1 VIEYFYL
8 LGGALMEGFSHILKR
23 QRDFFQTGR
32 TKDVSFRIEALTSL
46 GDMIRSHETDIMTAL
61 KQDLNKS
68 DFDSYI
74 SEMGILLEEIRFTLK
89 HIRDWTQPRKVKTT
103 MTQLGSKAYIYSEP
117 YGIALIISPWNYPL
131 QLAIAPLI
139 GAIAAGNCAVLKPS
153 ELTPETSKLMADL
166 INKTFPEEYVS
177 VVQGDADT
185 TQLLLKEKFDYIFF
199 TGSVSVGK
207 VIMEAAAK
215 HLTPVTLELGGKS
228 PCIVHHDADLKL
240 AAKRIA
246 WGKFINAGQTCV
258 APDYLY
264 VHKDIKDQFL
274 KTFKETIV
282 DLYENIVKN
291 GDFTRIVSER
301 HFNRVT
307 GLISSGEILHGGNY
321 SKDTLTIEPTV
332 LGGVTWE
339 DPVMQ
344 EEIFGPVLP
353 VLEYEN
359 ESAMIQKINDHPKP
373 LALYIFS
380 ESKEFQDAILDSI
393 SFGGGCINDTVMH
406 LSSPYLPFGGV
417 GESGIGAY
425 HGRGSFDVF
434 SHQKSILKQ
443 TTIFDLP
450 FRYPNRKDA
459 LKQIKRFIK

>member
-1 VIEYFYL
+1 MESFSEL
-8 LGGALMEGFSHILKR
+8 LKV
-23 QRDFFQTGR
+23 QRKFFQSGK
-32 TKDVSFRIEALTSL
+32 TKEVSYRIEALLSL
-46 GDMIRSHETDIMTAL
+46 GNMIRSHEKELMAAL
-61 KQDLNKS
+61 KKDLNKS
-68 DFDSYI
+68 DFDTYI
-74 SEMGILLEEIRFTLK
+74 TEIGIVLEEIRFTLK
-89 HIRDWTQPRKVKTT
+89 HIKDWTQPQKVKTAF
-103 MTQLGSKAYIYSEP
+103 TQMGSRSYIYPEP
-117 YGIALIISPWNYPL
+117 YGVALIISPWNYPL
-131 QLAIAPLI
+131 QLAIAPLV

-153 ELTPETSKLMADL
+153 ELTPETAKLISEL
-166 INKTFPEEYVS
+166 ISKTFPPEYIS
-177 VVQGDADT
+177 VVQADAEK
-185 TQLLLKEKFDYIFF
+185 TQSLLKEKFDYIFF
-199 TGSVSVGK
+199 TGSVAVGK

-215 HLTPVTLELGGKS
+215 HLTPITLELGGKS
-228 PCIVHHDADLKL
+228 PCIVHHDANLKL

-264 VHKDIKDQFL
+264 IHRDIKAEFIR
-274 KTFKETIV
+274 TFIASIKE
-282 DLYENIVKN
+282 LYEEIVKKEE
-291 GDFTRIVSER
+291 FTRIVSEK
-301 HFNRVT
+301 HFQRVT
-307 GLISSGEILHGGNY
+307 SLLTSGEILHGGKY
-321 SKDTLTIEPTV
+321 SSDTLILEPTV
-332 LGGVTWE
+332 LGGVNWE

-344 EEIFGPVLP
+344 EEIFGPILP
-353 VLEYEN
+353 ILEYDDVQT
-359 ESAMIQKINDHPKP
+359 MIGKINEQPKP

-380 ESKEFQDAILDSI
+380 ESKVFQEDILNSI

-443 TTIFDLP
+443 TTTFDLP

>member
-1 VIEYFYL
+1 MKV
-8 LGGALMEGFSHILKR
+8 FSHLLKA
-23 QRDFFQTGR
+23 QRDFFLSGK
-32 TKDVSFRIEALTSL
+32 TKDVSFRIKALTSL
-46 GDMIRSHETDIMTAL
+46 GNLIRSHESEIMAAL
-61 KQDLNKS
+61 KKDLNKS

-89 HIRDWTQPRKVKTT
+89 HIREWTQPKRVKTALAQ
-103 MTQLGSKAYIYSEP
+103 MGSKGYIYSEP
-117 YGIALIISPWNYPL
+117 YGVALIISPWNYPL

-153 ELTPETSKLMADL
+153 ELTPETSKLMAEL
-166 INKTFPEEYVS
+166 INKTFPEEYVA
-177 VVQGDADT
+177 VIQGDADT
-185 TQLLLKEKFDYIFF
+185 TQTLLKEKFDYIFF
-199 TGSVSVGK
+199 TGSVSVGR

-228 PCIVHHDADLKL
+228 PCIVHHDANLKL

-264 VHKDIKDQFL
+264 VHKDIRDEFIKI
-274 KTFKETIV
+274 FKQSINE
-282 DLYENIVKN
+282 LYEDIIKN
-291 GDFTRIVSER
+291 GEFTRIVNER
-301 HFNRVT
+301 HFKRVS
-307 GLISSGEILHGGNY
+307 GLLSSGEILHGGNY
-321 SKDTLTIEPTV
+321 SIDTLTIEPTV
-332 LGGVTWE
+332 LGSVTWD

-353 VLEYEN
+353 VLEYDN
-359 ESAMIQKINDHPKP
+359 EASMIHKINEHPKP

-380 ESKEFQDAILDSI
+380 ESKEFQGTILDSI

-443 TTIFDLP
+443 TTTFDLP

>member
-1 VIEYFYL
+1 
-8 LGGALMEGFSHILKR
+8 MEGFGHLLKA
-23 QRDFFQTGR
+23 QRDFFQSGE
-32 TKDVSFRIEALTSL
+32 TKDISFRIEALTSL
-46 GDMIRSHETDIMTAL
+46 GNMIRSHETEIMSAL
-61 KQDLNKS
+61 KKDLNKS

-89 HIRDWTQPRKVKTT
+89 HIREWTQPKKVKTAL
-103 MTQLGSKAYIYSEP
+103 TQMGSKGYIYSEP
-117 YGIALIISPWNYPL
+117 FGVALIISPWNYPL
-131 QLAIAPLI
+131 QLALAPLI

-153 ELTPETSKLMADL
+153 ELTPETSKLMAEL
-166 INKTFPEEYVS
+166 INKTFPEEYVA

-185 TQLLLKEKFDYIFF
+185 TQALLKEKFDYIFF

-228 PCIVHHDADLKL
+228 PCIVHHDANLKL

-264 VHKDIKDQFL
+264 VHKDIKNEFIKTL
-274 KTFKETIV
+274 KDSINV
-282 DLYENIVKN
+282 LYEDIVKN
-291 GDFTRIVSER
+291 GEFTRIVSER
-301 HFNRVT
+301 HFKRVT
-307 GLISSGEILHGGNY
+307 DLLTSGEILHGGNY
-321 SKDTLTIEPTV
+321 SIDTLTIEPTV
-332 LGGVTWE
+332 LGGVTWD

-353 VLEYEN
+353 VLEYDN
-359 ESAMIQKINDHPKP
+359 EATMIHKINEHPKP

-380 ESKEFQDAILDSI
+380 ESKEFQGTVLDSI

-443 TTIFDLP
+443 TTTFDLP

>member
-1 VIEYFYL
+1 
-8 LGGALMEGFSHILKR
+8 MEGLGQLLKA
-23 QRDFFQTGR
+23 QRDFFLSGK
-32 TKDVSFRIEALTSL
+32 TKDVLFRMNALTSL
-46 GDMIRSHETDIMTAL
+46 GNMIRSHETEIMSAL
-61 KQDLNKS
+61 KKDLNKS

-89 HIRDWTQPRKVKTT
+89 HIREWTQPKKVKTAL
-103 MTQLGSKAYIYSEP
+103 TQMGSKGYIYSEP
-117 YGIALIISPWNYPL
+117 YGVVLIISPWNYPL

-153 ELTPETSKLMADL
+153 ELTPETSKLMAEL
-166 INKTFPEEYVS
+166 INKTFSEEFVA

-185 TQLLLKEKFDYIFF
+185 TQTLLKEKFDYIFF

-228 PCIVHHDADLKL
+228 PCIVHHDANLKL

-264 VHKDIKDQFL
+264 VHKDIKDEFI
-274 KTFKETIV
+274 KTFKESINE
-282 DLYENIVKN
+282 LYEEIVKN
-291 GDFTRIVSER
+291 GEFTRIVSER
-301 HFNRVT
+301 HFNRLA
-307 GLISSGEILHGGNY
+307 GLLSSGEILHGGNY
-321 SKDTLTIEPTV
+321 SIDTLTIEPTV
-332 LGGVTWE
+332 LGGVTWD

-353 VLEYEN
+353 VLEYDN
-359 ESAMIQKINDHPKP
+359 EATMIHYINEHPKP

-380 ESKEFQDAILDSI
+380 ESKEFQGTILDSI

-443 TTIFDLP
+443 TTTFDLP

>member
-1 VIEYFYL
+1 MVSFSEL
-8 LGGALMEGFSHILKR
+8 LKV
-23 QRDFFQTGR
+23 QRDFFQSGK
-32 TKDVSFRIEALTSL
+32 TKELSYRIEALLSL
-46 GDMIRSHETDIMTAL
+46 GNMIRTHEAELMAAL
-61 KQDLNKS
+61 KKDLNKS
-68 DFDSYI
+68 NFDTYI
-74 SEMGILLEEIRFTLK
+74 TEIGIVLEEIRFTLK
-89 HIRDWTQPRKVKTT
+89 HIKNWIQPRKVKTAF
-103 MTQLGSKAYIYSEP
+103 TQMGSKSYIYSEP
-117 YGIALIISPWNYPL
+117 YGVALIISPWNYPL
-131 QLAIAPLI
+131 QLTLAPLV

-153 ELTPETSKLMADL
+153 ELTPETSRLIEDL
-166 INKTFPEEYVS
+166 ISKTFPPEYIS
-177 VVQGDADT
+177 VVQADAEI
-185 TQLLLKEKFDYIFF
+185 TQSLLKEKFDYIFF
-199 TGSVSVGK
+199 TGSVTVGK

-228 PCIVHHDADLKL
+228 PCIVHRDANLKL

-264 VHKDIKDQFL
+264 VHRDIKDEFIRMFIESI
-274 KTFKETIV
+274 K
-282 DLYENIVKN
+282 DLYEEIVKN
-291 GDFTRIVSER
+291 GEFTRIVSEK
-301 HFNRVT
+301 HFHRVT
-307 GLISSGEILHGGNY
+307 GFLTSGEILHGGNY
-321 SKDTLTIEPTV
+321 SIDTLTLEPTV
-332 LGGVTWE
+332 LGGVNWN

-344 EEIFGPVLP
+344 EEIFGPILP
-353 VLEYEN
+353 VLEYDDEKTMIHQIN
-359 ESAMIQKINDHPKP
+359 EHPKP

-380 ESKEFQDAILDSI
+380 ESKDFQDTILDSI

-443 TTIFDLP
+443 TTTFDLP

-459 LKQIKRFIK
+459 LKQIKLFIK

>member
-1 VIEYFYL
+1 
-8 LGGALMEGFSHILKR
+8 MESFSDLLKR
-23 QRDFFQTGR
+23 QRDFFQSGK
-32 TKDVSFRIEALTSL
+32 TKDVSYRIEALTTL
-46 GDMIRSHETDIMTAL
+46 GNMVRSNETELMAAL
-61 KQDLNKS
+61 KKDLNKS

-89 HIRDWTQPRKVKTT
+89 HIKDWTQPRRVKTAF
-103 MTQLGSKAYIYSEP
+103 TQMGSKGYIYSEP
-117 YGIALIISPWNYPL
+117 YGVALIISPWNYPL

-139 GAIAAGNCAVLKPS
+139 GAIAAGNCAILKPS
-153 ELTPETSKLMADL
+153 ELTPETSKLIADL
-166 INKTFPEEYVS
+166 ITKTFPAEYIS
-177 VVQGDADT
+177 VVQGDAET
-185 TQLLLKEKFDYIFF
+185 TQSLLKEKFDYIFF
-199 TGSVSVGK
+199 TGSVAVGK

-228 PCIVHHDADLKL
+228 PCIVHHDANIKL

-264 VHKDIKDQFL
+264 VHRDVKDEFIRMFIESIK
-274 KTFKETIV
+274 EI
-282 DLYENIVKN
+282 YEEIVKN
-291 GDFTRIVSER
+291 GEFTRIVSEK

-307 GLISSGEILHGGNY
+307 GFLTSGEILHGGNY
-321 SKDTLTIEPTV
+321 SIDTLTLEPTV
-332 LGGVTWE
+332 IGGVNWD

-344 EEIFGPVLP
+344 EEIFGPILP
-353 VLEYEN
+353 ILDYDD
-359 ESAMIQKINDHPKP
+359 IQTMVGKINEQPKP

-380 ESKEFQDAILDSI
+380 ESKEFQATILNSI

-443 TTIFDLP
+443 TTTFDLP

-459 LKQIKRFIK
+459 LKQIKLFIK

>member
-1 VIEYFYL
+1 
-8 LGGALMEGFSHILKR
+8 MERYSGLIGELR
-23 QRDFFQTGR
+23 NFFISGK
-32 TKDVSFRIEALTSL
+32 TKDVSYRIDALTAL
-46 GDMIRSHETDIMTAL
+46 GNMIRSHETELMTAL
-61 KQDLNKS
+61 KKDLNKS
-68 DFDSYI
+68 NFDSYI

-89 HIRDWTQPRKVKTT
+89 HIKDWTHPRKVKTAL
-103 MTQLGSKAYIYSEP
+103 TQIGSKGYVYSEP
-117 YGIALIISPWNYPL
+117 YGVALIISPWNYPF

-153 ELTPETSKLMADL
+153 ELTPETSKLMAKL
-166 INKTFPEEYVS
+166 ISKTFPAEYITVI
-177 VVQGDADT
+177 QGDAET

-207 VIMEAAAK
+207 VIMEASAK

-228 PCIVHHDADLKL
+228 PCIVHHDANLKL

-264 VHKDIKDQFL
+264 VHKDIKEEFI
-274 KTFKETIV
+274 KTFIESINE
-282 DLYENIVKN
+282 LYADIVKN
-291 GDFTRIVSER
+291 GEFTKFVSER
-301 HFNRVT
+301 HYNRVK
-307 GLISSGEILHGGNY
+307 GLLASGEIIHGGKY
-321 SKDTLTIEPTV
+321 SIDTLTIEPTV
-332 LGGVTWE
+332 IDGVTWD
-339 DPVMQ
+339 DPVMK
-344 EEIFGPVLP
+344 EEIFGPILP
-353 VLEYEN
+353 VLDYDDEVT
-359 ESAMIQKINDHPKP
+359 MIHKINEHPKP

-380 ESKEFQDAILDSI
+380 KSKEFQGTILNSI

-443 TTIFDLP
+443 TTFFDLP

>member
-1 VIEYFYL
+1 
-8 LGGALMEGFSHILKR
+8 MEGFGDLLKA
-23 QRDFFQTGR
+23 QRDFFQTGK

-46 GDMIRSHETDIMTAL
+46 GNMIRSHETEIMAAL
-61 KQDLNKS
+61 KKDLNKS
-68 DFDSYI
+68 DFDTYVT
-74 SEMGILLEEIRFTLK
+74 EMGILLEEIRFTLK
-89 HIRDWTQPRKVKTT
+89 HIRDWTQPKRVKTAL
-103 MTQLGSKAYIYSEP
+103 TQMGSKGYIYYEP
-117 YGIALIISPWNYPL
+117 YGVALIISPWNYPL

-139 GAIAAGNCAVLKPS
+139 GAIAAGNCTVLKPS
-153 ELTPETSKLMADL
+153 ELTPETSNLMAEL
-166 INKTFPEEYVS
+166 INKTFPENYIA

-185 TQLLLKEKFDYIFF
+185 TQSLLKEKFDYIFF
-199 TGSVSVGK
+199 TGSVAVGK

-228 PCIVHHDADLKL
+228 PCIVHHDADVKL

-264 VHKDIKDQFL
+264 VHKNIKDEFIRTL
-274 KTFKETIV
+274 KDTINE
-282 DLYENIVKN
+282 LYNDIVNN
-291 GDFTRIVSER
+291 GEFTRIVSER

-307 GLISSGEILHGGNY
+307 SLLSGGEILHGGNH
-321 SKDTLTIEPTV
+321 SIETLTIEPTI
-332 LGGVTWE
+332 LGGVTWD

-359 ESAMIQKINDHPKP
+359 DEAMIQKINEHPKP

-380 ESKEFQDAILDSI
+380 ESKEFQGTILNSI

-434 SHQKSILKQ
+434 SHHKSILKQ
-443 TTIFDLP
+443 TTTFDLP

>member
-1 VIEYFYL
+1 MESFSDL
-8 LGGALMEGFSHILKR
+8 LKGQL
-23 QRDFFQTGR
+23 DFFQSGK
-32 TKDVSFRIEALTSL
+32 TKDVSYRIEALTTL
-46 GDMIRSHETDIMTAL
+46 GNMIRSNETELMAAL
-61 KQDLNKS
+61 KKDLNKS

-89 HIRDWTQPRKVKTT
+89 HIKNWTEPRRVKTAF
-103 MTQLGSKAYIYSEP
+103 TQMGSKGYIYSEP
-117 YGIALIISPWNYPL
+117 YGVALIISPWNYPL

-139 GAIAAGNCAVLKPS
+139 GAIAAGNCAILKPS
-153 ELTPETSKLMADL
+153 ELTPETSKLIAEL
-166 INKTFPEEYVS
+166 ISKTFPAEYIS
-177 VVQGDADT
+177 VVQGDAET
-185 TQLLLKEKFDYIFF
+185 TQSLLKEKFDYIFF
-199 TGSVSVGK
+199 TGSVAVGK

-228 PCIVHHDADLKL
+228 PCIVHHDANIKL

-264 VHKDIKDQFL
+264 VHRDVKDEFIR
-274 KTFKETIV
+274 TFKESIKE
-282 DLYENIVKN
+282 LYEEIVKN
-291 GDFTRIVSER
+291 GEFTRIVSEK

-307 GLISSGEILHGGNY
+307 GLLTSGEILHGGNY
-321 SKDTLTIEPTV
+321 SIDTLTLEPTV
-332 LGGVTWE
+332 LGGVNWE

-344 EEIFGPVLP
+344 EEIFGPILP
-353 VLEYEN
+353 VLEYDDVQT
-359 ESAMIQKINDHPKP
+359 IIGKINEYPKP

-380 ESKEFQDAILDSI
+380 ESKDFQETILDSI

-443 TTIFDLP
+443 TTTFDLP

>member
-1 VIEYFYL
+1 VLEYHYL
-8 LGGALMEGFSHILKR
+8 GGGALMEEFSELLKR
-23 QRDFFQTGR
+23 QRDFFQTGK
-32 TKDVSFRIEALTSL
+32 TKDVTYRIEALTSL
-46 GDMIRSHETDIMTAL
+46 GDMIRSHETDIMAAL
-61 KQDLNKS
+61 KKDLNKS

-74 SEMGILLEEIRFTLK
+74 SEMGILLEEVRFTLK
-89 HIRDWTQPRKVKTT
+89 NIRDWTQPRKVKTA
-103 MTQLGSKAYIYSEP
+103 MTQIGSKSYIYSEP

-177 VVQGDADT
+177 VVQGDSDT

-228 PCIVHHDADLKL
+228 PCIVHHDANLKL

-264 VHKDIKDQFL
+264 VHKDIKEEFI
-274 KTFKETIV
+274 KIFKNTISE
-282 DLYENIVKN
+282 LYEDIVKN
-291 GDFTRIVSER
+291 GEFTRIVSER

-307 GLISSGEILHGGNY
+307 SLLTSGEILHGGNY
-321 SKDTLTIEPTV
+321 SKDSLTIEPTV
-332 LGGVTWE
+332 LGGVTWN

-353 VLEYEN
+353 ILEYEN
-359 ESAMIQKINDHPKP
+359 EATMIQKINEHPKP

-380 ESKEFQDAILDSI
+380 ESKEYQDNILDSV

-443 TTIFDLP
+443 TTTFDLP

>member
-1 VIEYFYL
+1 
-8 LGGALMEGFSHILKR
+8 MEDFSHTLKA
-23 QRDFFQTGR
+23 QRDFFLSGK
-32 TKDVSFRIEALTSL
+32 TKDVLFRIEALTSL
-46 GDMIRSHETDIMTAL
+46 GNLIRSHETELMTAL
-61 KQDLNKS
+61 KKDLNKS
-68 DFDSYI
+68 DFDAYI

-89 HIRDWTQPRKVKTT
+89 HIRDWTQPKRVKTAL
-103 MTQLGSKAYIYSEP
+103 TQMGSKGYIYSEP
-117 YGIALIISPWNYPL
+117 YGITLIISPWNYPL
-131 QLAIAPLI
+131 QLSIAPLI

-153 ELTPETSKLMADL
+153 ELTPETSKLMAEL
-166 INKTFPEEYVS
+166 INKTFPEEYVA
-177 VVQGDADT
+177 VIQGDADT
-185 TQLLLKEKFDYIFF
+185 TQTLLKEKFDYIFF
-199 TGSVSVGK
+199 TGSVSVGR

-228 PCIVHHDADLKL
+228 PCIVHHDANLKL

-264 VHKDIKDQFL
+264 VHKDIRDEFIKI
-274 KTFKETIV
+274 FKHSINE
-282 DLYENIVKN
+282 LYEDIIKN
-291 GDFTRIVSER
+291 GEFTRIVSER
-301 HFNRVT
+301 HFKRVSD
-307 GLISSGEILHGGNY
+307 LLSSGEILHGGNY
-321 SKDTLTIEPTV
+321 SIDTLTIEPTV
-332 LGGVTWE
+332 LGSVTWD

-353 VLEYEN
+353 VLEYDN
-359 ESAMIQKINDHPKP
+359 EASMIHKINEHPKP

-380 ESKEFQDAILDSI
+380 ESKEFQGTILDSI

-443 TTIFDLP
+443 TTTFDLP